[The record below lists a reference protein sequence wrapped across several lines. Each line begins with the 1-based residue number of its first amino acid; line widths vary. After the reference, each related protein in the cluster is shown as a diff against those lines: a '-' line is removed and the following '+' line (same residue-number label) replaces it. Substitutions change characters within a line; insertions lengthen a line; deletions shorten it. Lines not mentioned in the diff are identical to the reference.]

1 MTVFTP
7 PEKRYAGYIFD
18 CDGTLANS
26 MPLHF
31 HAWADTVTK
40 YGGQMPEELFYALGG
55 WPSNKTKSTER
66 TNVSQSPFDAA
77 MPVRAGG
84 AALRRNLSSKIKA
97 PAAGTALY
105 EVICTEFMTA

>member
-1 MTVFTP
+1 MHFGGELSNVKLPQCECVIRKSALFTSLP
-7 PEKRYAGYIFD
+7 RCVG
-18 CDGTLANS
+18 
-26 MPLHF
+26 
-31 HAWADTVTK
+31 
-40 YGGQMPEELFYALGG
+40 GG